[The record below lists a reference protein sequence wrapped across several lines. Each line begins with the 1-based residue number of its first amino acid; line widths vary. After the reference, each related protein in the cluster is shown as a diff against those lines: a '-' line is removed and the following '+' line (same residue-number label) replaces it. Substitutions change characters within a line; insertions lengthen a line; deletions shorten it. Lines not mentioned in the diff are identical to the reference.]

1 MCGIIGYAG
10 KEKNAIH
17 VLINGLK
24 NLEYRGYD
32 SAGIAIR
39 ENNHVEIVKREG
51 KIVNLEKKI
60 EGLKESTIGIGHTR
74 WATHGGA
81 TTINSHPH
89 RVGTVTL
96 VHNGIIEN
104 YEKIKKDLI
113 KEGYEFKSTTD
124 TEVACALIDK
134 LYKKTNDK
142 LEALKEANHIINGSF
157 AFAIMFDDDEN
168 NLYAMRKDSPLIIGI
183 GEGCNFLASDVPA
196 ILEFTNKYILLDK
209 DEYAVVNNDKVVIYD
224 ENENMLTKEVLTYD
238 GDKEVA
244 MKAGYE
250 HFMIKEINDEPIVFD
265 NMFKQFDADNIDD
278 LKKSMPDFSKYKK
291 INIIGCGSAYH
302 AGLLGKSLIEEYAD
316 VLVNVEIASEYR
328 YKKTFSNNDTLTI
341 LISQSGETADTLAA
355 LRKAKEKGIDT
366 LGIVNT
372 VSSSIARESD
382 DVLYIKA
389 GVEISV
395 ATTKAYS
402 AQVLMLL
409 LIALVIGYEN
419 KKISKEEANNVI
431 SEIKKLPEY
440 IKEVISKKSLCDDIA
455 KSIYEKNNIF
465 FIGRKVDYALCMEGS
480 LKLKEVS
487 YIHSESYAAG
497 ELKHGTI
504 SLIEEGTPVIAIV
517 TDEGIEEKTISN
529 IKEVKARNAYVVLI
543 TTDKIYEKYKTS
555 DFYDKKIVLENKNNY
570 INSLL
575 VATILQLLA
584 YQVAYLRGEAIDKPR
599 NLAKSVTV
607 E

>member
-60 EGLKESTIGIGHTR
+60 ESLKESTIGIGHTR

-81 TTINSHPH
+81 TIINSHPH

-104 YEKIKKDLI
+104 YEKIKKDLV
-113 KEGYEFKSTTD
+113 KEGYEFKSSTD

-142 LEALKEANHIINGSF
+142 LEALKEANHIINGSY
-157 AFAIMFDDDEN
+157 AFAIMFDDDVN

-209 DEYAVVNNDKVVIYD
+209 NEYAAINNEKVVIYD

-291 INIIGCGSAYH
+291 IDIIGCGSAYH

-328 YKKTFSNNDTLTI
+328 YKKTFSDNGTLTI

-372 VSSSIARESD
+372 VSSSIAREAD

-419 KKISKEEANNVI
+419 KKISREDANNVI
-431 SEIKKLPEY
+431 SEIKKLPTY

-504 SLIEEGTPVIAIV
+504 SLIEEGTVVIAIV

-529 IKEVKARNAYVVLI
+529 IKEVKARNAYVALI

-555 DFYDKKIVLENKNNY
+555 DFYDKKIVFENKNNY

>member
-328 YKKTFSNNDTLTI
+328 YKKTFSDNDTLTI

-372 VSSSIARESD
+372 VSSSIAREAD

>member
-60 EGLKESTIGIGHTR
+60 EGLEEATIGIGHTR

-104 YEKIKKDLI
+104 YEKIKKDLV
-113 KEGYEFKSTTD
+113 KEGYEFKSSTD

-142 LEALKEANHIINGSF
+142 IKTLKEANHIINGSY
-157 AFAIMFDDDEN
+157 AFAIMFDDDAN

-209 DEYAVVNNDKVVIYD
+209 DEYAAINNEKVVIYD

-278 LKKSMPDFSKYKK
+278 LKKSMPCFSKYKK
-291 INIIGCGSAYH
+291 IDIIGCGSAYH

-316 VLVNVEIASEYR
+316 LLVNVEIASEYR
-328 YKKTFSNNDTLTI
+328 YKKTFSDNGTLTI

-372 VSSSIARESD
+372 VSSSIAREAD

-431 SEIKKLPEY
+431 SEIKKLPTY

-504 SLIEEGTPVIAIV
+504 SLIEDGTVVIAIV

-555 DFYDKKIVLENKNNY
+555 DFYDEKIVLENKNNY

>member
-39 ENNHVEIVKREG
+39 ENNHVEIVKSEG
-51 KIVNLEKKI
+51 KIINLEKKI
-60 EGLKESTIGIGHTR
+60 EGLEESTIGIGHTR

-89 RVGTVTL
+89 RVGSVML

-113 KEGYEFKSTTD
+113 KEGYEFKSSTD

-142 LEALKEANHIINGSF
+142 LKTLKEANSIINGSF

-168 NLYAMRKDSPLIIGI
+168 NLYAMRKDSPLIIGV
-183 GEGCNFLASDVPA
+183 GEACNFLASDVPA

-209 DEYAVVNNDKVVIYD
+209 NEYAAINNEKIVIYD
-224 ENENMLTKEVLTYD
+224 ENENLLPKEILTYD

-250 HFMIKEINDEPIVFD
+250 HFMLKEINDEPTVFD

-278 LKKSMPDFSKYKK
+278 LKKSMPLFSKYKK
-291 INIIGCGSAYH
+291 IDIIGCGSAYH
-302 AGLLGKSLIEEYAD
+302 AGLLGKSLIEEYVD

-328 YKKTFSNNDTLTI
+328 YKKTFSDIDTLTI

-372 VSSSIARESD
+372 VSSSIAREAD

-389 GVEISV
+389 GAEISV

-440 IKEVISKKSLCDDIA
+440 IKKVISKKSLCDDVA
-455 KSIYEKNNIF
+455 KSIYEKDNTF

-480 LKLKEVS
+480 LKLKEIS

-504 SLIEEGTPVIAIV
+504 SLIEEGTVVIAIV

-543 TTDKIYEKYKTS
+543 TTDEIYEKYKTS
-555 DFYDKKIVLENKNNY
+555 DFYDKKIIVENKNNY
-570 INSLL
+570 INPLL

-584 YQVAYLRGEAIDKPR
+584 YQVAYLRGEAIDQPR

>member
-60 EGLKESTIGIGHTR
+60 EGLEEATIGIGHTR

-142 LEALKEANHIINGSF
+142 IKTLKEANHIINGSF

-291 INIIGCGSAYH
+291 IDIIGCGSAYH

-328 YKKTFSNNDTLTI
+328 YKKTFSDTDTLTI

-372 VSSSIARESD
+372 VSSSIAREAD

-480 LKLKEVS
+480 LKLKEIS

-517 TDEGIEEKTISN
+517 TDEVIEEKTISN
-529 IKEVKARNAYVVLI
+529 IKEVKARNAYVALI

-555 DFYDKKIVLENKNNY
+555 DFYDKKIVLKNKNNY
-570 INSLL
+570 INPLL

>member
-39 ENNHVEIVKREG
+39 ENNHVEIVKSEG

-60 EGLKESTIGIGHTR
+60 ESLEESTIGIGHTR

-104 YEKIKKDLI
+104 YEKIKNDLV
-113 KEGYEFKSTTD
+113 KEGYEFKSSTD

-142 LEALKEANHIINGSF
+142 IKTLKEANHIINGSF
-157 AFAIMFDDDEN
+157 AFAIMFDDDVN

-183 GEGCNFLASDVPA
+183 GEACNFLASDVPA

-291 INIIGCGSAYH
+291 IDIIGCGSAYH

-328 YKKTFSNNDTLTI
+328 YKKTFSDNDTLTI

-372 VSSSIARESD
+372 VSSSIAREAD

-389 GVEISV
+389 GAEISV

-409 LIALVIGYEN
+409 LIALVIGCEN

-431 SEIKKLPEY
+431 SEIKKIPEY
-440 IKEVISKKSLCDDIA
+440 IKEVISKKSECDDVA

-504 SLIEEGTPVIAIV
+504 SLIEEGTPVISIV

-570 INSLL
+570 INPLL

-584 YQVAYLRGEAIDKPR
+584 YQVAYLRGEAIDQPR

>member
-60 EGLKESTIGIGHTR
+60 EGLEEATIGIGHTR

-291 INIIGCGSAYH
+291 IDIIGCGSAYH

-328 YKKTFSNNDTLTI
+328 YKKTFSDTDTLTI

-372 VSSSIARESD
+372 VSSSIAREAD

-480 LKLKEVS
+480 LKLKEIS

-517 TDEGIEEKTISN
+517 TDEVIEEKTISN
-529 IKEVKARNAYVVLI
+529 IKEVKARNAYVALI

-555 DFYDKKIVLENKNNY
+555 DFYDKKIVLKNKNNY
-570 INSLL
+570 INPLL

>member
-60 EGLKESTIGIGHTR
+60 EGLEEATIGIGHTR

-113 KEGYEFKSTTD
+113 KEGYEFKSSTD

-142 LEALKEANHIINGSF
+142 IKTLKEANHIINGSF

-291 INIIGCGSAYH
+291 IDIIGCGSAYH

-328 YKKTFSNNDTLTI
+328 YKKTFSDTDTLTI

-372 VSSSIARESD
+372 VSSSIAREAD

-480 LKLKEVS
+480 LKLKEIS

-529 IKEVKARNAYVVLI
+529 IKEVKARNAYVALI

-555 DFYDKKIVLENKNNY
+555 DFYDKKIVLKNKNNY
-570 INSLL
+570 INPLL

>member
-60 EGLKESTIGIGHTR
+60 EGLDESTIGIGHTR

-113 KEGYEFKSTTD
+113 KEGYEFKSSTD

-278 LKKSMPDFSKYKK
+278 LKKSMPCFSKYKK
-291 INIIGCGSAYH
+291 IDIIGCGSAYH

-372 VSSSIARESD
+372 VSSSIAREAD

>member
-39 ENNHVEIVKREG
+39 ENNHVEIVKSEG

-60 EGLKESTIGIGHTR
+60 ESLEESTIGIGHTR

-113 KEGYEFKSTTD
+113 KEGYEFKSSTD

-142 LEALKEANHIINGSF
+142 IKTLKEANHIINGSF
-157 AFAIMFDDDEN
+157 AFAIMFDDDVN

-291 INIIGCGSAYH
+291 IDIIGCGSAYH

-372 VSSSIARESD
+372 VSSSIAREAD

-389 GVEISV
+389 GAEISV

-409 LIALVIGYEN
+409 LIALVIGCEN

-440 IKEVISKKSLCDDIA
+440 IKEVISKKSECDDVA

-504 SLIEEGTPVIAIV
+504 SLIEEGTPVISIV

-570 INSLL
+570 INPLL

-584 YQVAYLRGEAIDKPR
+584 YQVAYLRGEAIDQPR

>member
-60 EGLKESTIGIGHTR
+60 KGLEESTIGIGHTR

-104 YEKIKKDLI
+104 YEKIKKDLV
-113 KEGYEFKSTTD
+113 KEGYEFKSSTD

-142 LEALKEANHIINGSF
+142 LEALKEANHIINGSY

-224 ENENMLTKEVLTYD
+224 ENENVLTKEVLTYD

-291 INIIGCGSAYH
+291 IDIIGCGSAYH

-372 VSSSIARESD
+372 VSSSIAREAD

-517 TDEGIEEKTISN
+517 TDEDIEEKTISN

-543 TTDKIYEKYKTS
+543 TTDKIYKKYKTS

>member
-60 EGLKESTIGIGHTR
+60 EGLEESTIGIGHTR

-224 ENENMLTKEVLTYD
+224 ENENMLTKDVLTYD

-278 LKKSMPDFSKYKK
+278 LKKSMPCFSKYKK
-291 INIIGCGSAYH
+291 IDIIGCGSAYH

>member
-10 KEKNAIH
+10 KEKNAVH

-60 EGLKESTIGIGHTR
+60 EGLEESTIGIGHTR

-113 KEGYEFKSTTD
+113 KEGYEFKSSTD

-291 INIIGCGSAYH
+291 IDIIGCGSAYH

-328 YKKTFSNNDTLTI
+328 YKKTFSDNDTLTI

-517 TDEGIEEKTISN
+517 TDEVIEEKTISN
-529 IKEVKARNAYVVLI
+529 IKEVKARNAYVALI

-555 DFYDKKIVLENKNNY
+555 DFYDKKIVLKNKNNY
-570 INSLL
+570 INPLL

>member
-60 EGLKESTIGIGHTR
+60 EGLEESTIGIGHTR

-113 KEGYEFKSTTD
+113 KEGYEFKSSTD

-142 LEALKEANHIINGSF
+142 IKTLKEANHIINGSF
-157 AFAIMFDDDEN
+157 AFAIMFDDDGN

-291 INIIGCGSAYH
+291 IDIIGCGSAYH

-328 YKKTFSNNDTLTI
+328 YKKTFSDTDTLTI

-372 VSSSIARESD
+372 VSSSIAREAD

-517 TDEGIEEKTISN
+517 TDEVIEEKTISN
-529 IKEVKARNAYVVLI
+529 IKEVKARNAYVALI

-555 DFYDKKIVLENKNNY
+555 DFYDKKIVLKNKNNY
-570 INSLL
+570 INPLL

>member
-60 EGLKESTIGIGHTR
+60 EGLEESTIGIGHTR

-104 YEKIKKDLI
+104 YEKIKQDLI
-113 KEGYEFKSTTD
+113 KEGYEFKSSTD

-157 AFAIMFDDDEN
+157 AFVIMFDDDEN

-291 INIIGCGSAYH
+291 IDIIGCGSAYH

-372 VSSSIARESD
+372 VSSSIAREAD

-389 GVEISV
+389 GAEISV

-517 TDEGIEEKTISN
+517 TDEVIEEKTISN
-529 IKEVKARNAYVVLI
+529 IKEVKARNAYVALI

-555 DFYDKKIVLENKNNY
+555 DFYDKKIVLKNKNNY
-570 INSLL
+570 INPLL

>member
-60 EGLKESTIGIGHTR
+60 EGLEESTIGIGHTR

-113 KEGYEFKSTTD
+113 KEGYEFKSSTD

-157 AFAIMFDDDEN
+157 AFVIMFDDDEN

-291 INIIGCGSAYH
+291 IDIIGCGSAYH

-328 YKKTFSNNDTLTI
+328 YKKTFSDNDTLTI

>member
-39 ENNHVEIVKREG
+39 ENNHVEIVKSEG

-60 EGLKESTIGIGHTR
+60 ESLEESTIGIGHTR

-113 KEGYEFKSTTD
+113 KEGYEFKSSTD

-142 LEALKEANHIINGSF
+142 IKTLKEANHIINGSF
-157 AFAIMFDDDEN
+157 AFAIMFDDDVN

-278 LKKSMPDFSKYKK
+278 LKKVMPDFSKYKK
-291 INIIGCGSAYH
+291 IDIIGCGSAYH

-372 VSSSIARESD
+372 VSSSIAREAD

-389 GVEISV
+389 GAEISV

-419 KKISKEEANNVI
+419 KKISKKEANNLI
-431 SEIKKLPEY
+431 SEIEKLPEY

-504 SLIEEGTPVIAIV
+504 SLIEEGTPVISIV

-570 INSLL
+570 INPLL

-584 YQVAYLRGEAIDKPR
+584 YQVAYLRGEAIDQPR

>member
-39 ENNHVEIVKREG
+39 DNNHIEVVKSEG
-51 KIVNLEKKI
+51 KIINLEKKVKD
-60 EGLKESTIGIGHTR
+60 LKESNIGIGHTR

-81 TTINSHPH
+81 TIVNSHPH
-89 RVGTVTL
+89 RVGCVTL

-104 YEKIKKDLI
+104 YETIKKDLLDD
-113 KEGYEFKSTTD
+113 GYEFKSSTD

-142 LEALKEANHIINGSF
+142 IKTLKEANKIIIGSF

-183 GEGCNFLASDVPA
+183 GEGSNFLASDVPA

-209 DEYAVVNNDKVVIYD
+209 NEYAIINREKVVIYD
-224 ENENMLTKEVLTYD
+224 ENEKILNKDILTYD
-238 GDKEVA
+238 GDKETK

-250 HFMIKEINDEPIVFD
+250 HFMLKEINDEPSVFSSL
-265 NMFKQFDADNIDD
+265 FKQFNTETIDD

-291 INIIGCGSAYH
+291 IDIIGCGSAYH
-302 AGLLGKSLIEEYAD
+302 AGLIGKNLIEEFAN

-328 YKKTFSNNDTLTI
+328 YKKIFSDSDTLTI

-372 VSSSIARESD
+372 VSSSIAREAD
-382 DVLYIKA
+382 NVLYIRA
-389 GVEISV
+389 GAEISV

-402 AQVLMLL
+402 AQVLMLM

-419 KKISKEEANNVI
+419 KKISKEDANNMI
-431 SEIKKLPEY
+431 KEIKKLPDY
-440 IKEVISKKSLCDDIA
+440 ISNIILKKDECKDIA
-455 KSIYEKNNIF
+455 ESIYEKNNIF

-480 LKLKEVS
+480 LKLKEIS
-487 YIHSESYAAG
+487 YIHSESYPAG

-504 SLIEEGTPVIAIV
+504 SLIEKGTPVIAIV
-517 TDEGIEEKTISN
+517 TDEDIEEKTVSN

-543 TTDKIYEKYKTS
+543 TTDNIYEKYRNS
-555 DFYDKKIVLENKNNY
+555 DFYDRIIVVENKNSY
-570 INSLL
+570 INPLFI
-575 VATILQLLA
+575 ATILQLLA
-584 YQVAYLRGEAIDKPR
+584 YEVAYLRGEAIDQPR

>member
-113 KEGYEFKSTTD
+113 KEGYEFKSSTD

-142 LEALKEANHIINGSF
+142 LEALKEANHIINGSY

-278 LKKSMPDFSKYKK
+278 LKKSMPCFSKYKK
-291 INIIGCGSAYH
+291 IDIIGCGSAYH

-328 YKKTFSNNDTLTI
+328 YKKTFSDNDTLTI

-372 VSSSIARESD
+372 VSSSIAREAD

-480 LKLKEVS
+480 LKLKEIS

-529 IKEVKARNAYVVLI
+529 IKEVKARNAYVALI

>member
-60 EGLKESTIGIGHTR
+60 EGLEESTIGIGHTR

-113 KEGYEFKSTTD
+113 KEGYEFKSSTD

-157 AFAIMFDDDEN
+157 AFVIMFDDDEN

-328 YKKTFSNNDTLTI
+328 YKKTFSDNDTLTI

>member
-1 MCGIIGYAG
+1 M
-10 KEKNAIH
+10 
-17 VLINGLK
+17 
-24 NLEYRGYD
+24 
-32 SAGIAIR
+32 
-39 ENNHVEIVKREG
+39 
-51 KIVNLEKKI
+51 
-60 EGLKESTIGIGHTR
+60 
-74 WATHGGA
+74 
-81 TTINSHPH
+81 
-89 RVGTVTL
+89 
-96 VHNGIIEN
+96 HNGIIEN
-104 YEKIKKDLI
+104 YEKIKNDLV
-113 KEGYEFKSTTD
+113 KEGYEFKSSTD

-142 LEALKEANHIINGSF
+142 IKTLKEANHIINGSF
-157 AFAIMFDDDEN
+157 AFAIMFDDDVN

-291 INIIGCGSAYH
+291 IDIIGCGSAYH

-328 YKKTFSNNDTLTI
+328 YKKTFSDNDTLTI

-372 VSSSIARESD
+372 VSSSIAREAD

-389 GVEISV
+389 GAEISV

-431 SEIKKLPEY
+431 SEIKKIPEY

-504 SLIEEGTPVIAIV
+504 SLIEEGTPVISIV

-570 INSLL
+570 INPLL

-584 YQVAYLRGEAIDKPR
+584 YQVAYLRGEAIDQPR

>member
-60 EGLKESTIGIGHTR
+60 EGLEESTIGIGHTR

-113 KEGYEFKSTTD
+113 KEGYEFKSSTD

-142 LEALKEANHIINGSF
+142 IKTLKEANHIINGSF

-291 INIIGCGSAYH
+291 IDIIGCGSAYH

-328 YKKTFSNNDTLTI
+328 YKKTFSDNDTLTI

-372 VSSSIARESD
+372 VSSSIAREAD

-517 TDEGIEEKTISN
+517 TDEVIEEKTISN
-529 IKEVKARNAYVVLI
+529 IKEVKARNAYVALI

-570 INSLL
+570 INPLL

>member
-39 ENNHVEIVKREG
+39 ENNHVEIVKSEG

-60 EGLKESTIGIGHTR
+60 ESLEESTIGIGHTR

-113 KEGYEFKSTTD
+113 KEGYEFKSSTD

-142 LEALKEANHIINGSF
+142 IKTLKEANHIINGSF
-157 AFAIMFDDDEN
+157 AFAIMFDDDVN

-183 GEGCNFLASDVPA
+183 GEDCNFLASDVPA

-209 DEYAVVNNDKVVIYD
+209 DEYAVINNDKVVIYD

-291 INIIGCGSAYH
+291 IDIIGCGSAYH

-328 YKKTFSNNDTLTI
+328 YKKTFSDNDTLTI

-372 VSSSIARESD
+372 VSSSIAREAD

-529 IKEVKARNAYVVLI
+529 IKEVKARNAYVALI

-570 INSLL
+570 VNPLL

>member
-39 ENNHVEIVKREG
+39 ENNHVEIVKSEG

-60 EGLKESTIGIGHTR
+60 ESLEESTIGIGHTR

-113 KEGYEFKSTTD
+113 KEGYEFKSSTD

-142 LEALKEANHIINGSF
+142 IKTLKEANHIINGSF
-157 AFAIMFDDDEN
+157 AFAIMFDDDVN

-183 GEGCNFLASDVPA
+183 GEACNFLASDVPA

-291 INIIGCGSAYH
+291 IDIIGCGSAYH

-372 VSSSIARESD
+372 VSSSIAREAD

-389 GVEISV
+389 GAEISV

-409 LIALVIGYEN
+409 LIALVIGCEN

-440 IKEVISKKSLCDDIA
+440 IKEVISKKSECDDVA

-504 SLIEEGTPVIAIV
+504 SLIEEGTPVISIV

-570 INSLL
+570 INPLL

-584 YQVAYLRGEAIDKPR
+584 YQVAYLRGEAIDQPR

>member
-39 ENNHVEIVKREG
+39 ENNHVEIVKSEG

-60 EGLKESTIGIGHTR
+60 ESLEESTIGIGHTR

-104 YEKIKKDLI
+104 YEKIKNDLV
-113 KEGYEFKSTTD
+113 KEGYEFKSSTD

-142 LEALKEANHIINGSF
+142 IKTLKEANHIINGSF
-157 AFAIMFDDDEN
+157 AFAIMFDDDVN

-278 LKKSMPDFSKYKK
+278 LKKVMPDFSKYKK
-291 INIIGCGSAYH
+291 IDIIGCGSAYH

-372 VSSSIARESD
+372 VSSSIAREAD

-389 GVEISV
+389 GAEISV

-409 LIALVIGYEN
+409 LIALVIGCEN

-440 IKEVISKKSLCDDIA
+440 IKEVISKKSECDDVA

-504 SLIEEGTPVIAIV
+504 SLIEEGTPVISIV

-570 INSLL
+570 INPLL

-584 YQVAYLRGEAIDKPR
+584 YQVAYLRGEAIDQPR

>member
-39 ENNHVEIVKREG
+39 ENNHVEIVKSEG

-60 EGLKESTIGIGHTR
+60 KGLDDSTIGIGHTR

-113 KEGYEFKSTTD
+113 KEGYEFKSSTD

-157 AFAIMFDDDEN
+157 AFAIMFDDDVN

-291 INIIGCGSAYH
+291 IDIIGCGSAYH

-316 VLVNVEIASEYR
+316 LLVNVEIASEYR
-328 YKKTFSNNDTLTI
+328 YKKTFSDNDTLTI

-372 VSSSIARESD
+372 VSSSIAREAD

-389 GVEISV
+389 GAEISV

-431 SEIKKLPEY
+431 SEIKKLPKY
-440 IKEVISKKSLCDDIA
+440 IKEVISKKSECDDVA

-504 SLIEEGTPVIAIV
+504 SLIEEGTPVISIV

-570 INSLL
+570 INPLL

-584 YQVAYLRGEAIDKPR
+584 YQVAYLRGEAIDQPR

>member
-39 ENNHVEIVKREG
+39 ENNHVEIIKSEG

-60 EGLKESTIGIGHTR
+60 ESLEESTIGIGHTR

-104 YEKIKKDLI
+104 YEKIKNDLV
-113 KEGYEFKSTTD
+113 KEGYEFKSSTD

-157 AFAIMFDDDEN
+157 AFAIMFDDDVN

-244 MKAGYE
+244 IKAGYE

-291 INIIGCGSAYH
+291 IDIIGCGSAYH

-372 VSSSIARESD
+372 VSSSIAREAD

-389 GVEISV
+389 GAEISV

-409 LIALVIGYEN
+409 LIALVIGCEN

-440 IKEVISKKSLCDDIA
+440 IKEVISKKSECDDVA

-504 SLIEEGTPVIAIV
+504 SLIEEGTPVISIV

-570 INSLL
+570 INPLL

-584 YQVAYLRGEAIDKPR
+584 YQVAYLRGEAIDQPR

>member
-39 ENNHVEIVKREG
+39 ENNHVEIVKSEG

-60 EGLKESTIGIGHTR
+60 ESLEESTIGIGHTR

-104 YEKIKKDLI
+104 YEKIKNDLV
-113 KEGYEFKSTTD
+113 KEGYEFKSSTD

-142 LEALKEANHIINGSF
+142 IKTLKEANHIINGSF
-157 AFAIMFDDDEN
+157 AFAIMFDDDVN

-209 DEYAVVNNDKVVIYD
+209 DEYAAINNDKVVIYD

-291 INIIGCGSAYH
+291 IDIIGCGSAYH

-328 YKKTFSNNDTLTI
+328 YKKTFSDNDTLTI

-372 VSSSIARESD
+372 VSSSIAREAD

-389 GVEISV
+389 GAEISV

-419 KKISKEEANNVI
+419 KKISKKEANNLI
-431 SEIKKLPEY
+431 SEIEKLPEY

-504 SLIEEGTPVIAIV
+504 SLIEEGTPVISIV

-570 INSLL
+570 INPLL

-584 YQVAYLRGEAIDKPR
+584 YQVAYLRGEAIDQPR

>member
-32 SAGIAIR
+32 SSGIAIR
-39 ENNHVEIVKREG
+39 ENNHVEIVKSEG

-60 EGLKESTIGIGHTR
+60 ESLEESTIGIGHTR

-104 YEKIKKDLI
+104 YEKIKNDLV
-113 KEGYEFKSTTD
+113 KEGYEFKSSTD

-142 LEALKEANHIINGSF
+142 IKTLKEANHIINGSF
-157 AFAIMFDDDEN
+157 AFAIMFDDDVN

-291 INIIGCGSAYH
+291 IDIIGCGSAYH

-328 YKKTFSNNDTLTI
+328 YKKTFSDNDTLTI

-372 VSSSIARESD
+372 VSSSIAREAD

-389 GVEISV
+389 GAEISV

-431 SEIKKLPEY
+431 SEIKKIPEY
-440 IKEVISKKSLCDDIA
+440 IKEVISKKSECDDVA

-504 SLIEEGTPVIAIV
+504 SLIEEGTPVISIV

-570 INSLL
+570 INPLL

-584 YQVAYLRGEAIDKPR
+584 YQVAYLRGEAIDQPR

>member
-60 EGLKESTIGIGHTR
+60 EGLEESTIGIGHTR

-278 LKKSMPDFSKYKK
+278 LKKSMPCLSMYKK
-291 INIIGCGSAYH
+291 IDIIGCGSAYH

>member
-60 EGLKESTIGIGHTR
+60 ESLEESTIGIGHTR

-113 KEGYEFKSTTD
+113 KEGYEFKSSTD

-209 DEYAVVNNDKVVIYD
+209 DEYAVVNNDKVAIYD

-291 INIIGCGSAYH
+291 IDIIGCGSAYH

-372 VSSSIARESD
+372 VSSSIAREAD

-389 GVEISV
+389 GAEISV

-431 SEIKKLPEY
+431 SEIKKIPEY
-440 IKEVISKKSLCDDIA
+440 IKEVISKKSECDDVA

-504 SLIEEGTPVIAIV
+504 SLIEEGTPVISIV
-517 TDEGIEEKTISN
+517 TDEDIEEKTISN

-555 DFYDKKIVLENKNNY
+555 DFYDKKIVLENINNY
-570 INSLL
+570 INPLL

-584 YQVAYLRGEAIDKPR
+584 YQVAYLRGEAIDQPR

>member
-39 ENNHVEIVKREG
+39 ENNHVEIVKSEG

-60 EGLKESTIGIGHTR
+60 ESLEESTIGIGHTR

-104 YEKIKKDLI
+104 YEKIKNDLV
-113 KEGYEFKSTTD
+113 KEGYEFKSSTD

-142 LEALKEANHIINGSF
+142 IKTLKEANHIINGSF
-157 AFAIMFDDDEN
+157 AFAIMFDDDVN

-183 GEGCNFLASDVPA
+183 GEACNFLASDVPA

-291 INIIGCGSAYH
+291 IDIIGCGSAYH

-328 YKKTFSNNDTLTI
+328 YKKTFSDNDTLTI

-372 VSSSIARESD
+372 VSSSIAREAD

-409 LIALVIGYEN
+409 LIALVIGCEN

-440 IKEVISKKSLCDDIA
+440 IKEVISKKSECDDVA

-504 SLIEEGTPVIAIV
+504 SLIEEGTPVISIV

-570 INSLL
+570 INPLL

-584 YQVAYLRGEAIDKPR
+584 YQVAYLRGEAIDQPR

>member
-60 EGLKESTIGIGHTR
+60 EGLEEATIGIGHTR

-113 KEGYEFKSTTD
+113 KEGYEFKSSTD

-224 ENENMLTKEVLTYD
+224 ENENMLTKKVLTYD

-265 NMFKQFDADNIDD
+265 NMFKQFDADDIDD
-278 LKKSMPDFSKYKK
+278 LKKSMPCFSKYKK
-291 INIIGCGSAYH
+291 IDIIGCGSAYH

-328 YKKTFSNNDTLTI
+328 YKKTFSDTDTLTI

-372 VSSSIARESD
+372 VSSSIAREAD

-480 LKLKEVS
+480 LKLKEIS

-529 IKEVKARNAYVVLI
+529 IKEVKARNAYVALI

>member
-39 ENNHVEIVKREG
+39 ENNHVEIVKSEG

-60 EGLKESTIGIGHTR
+60 ESLEESTIGIGHTR

-113 KEGYEFKSTTD
+113 KEGYEFKSSTD

-142 LEALKEANHIINGSF
+142 IKTLKEANHIINGSF
-157 AFAIMFDDDEN
+157 AFAIMFDDDVN

-291 INIIGCGSAYH
+291 IDIIGCGSAYH

-328 YKKTFSNNDTLTI
+328 YKKTFSDNDTLTI

-372 VSSSIARESD
+372 VSSSIAREAD

-389 GVEISV
+389 GAEISV

-440 IKEVISKKSLCDDIA
+440 IKEVISKKSECDDVA

-504 SLIEEGTPVIAIV
+504 SLIEEGTPVISIV

-570 INSLL
+570 INPLL

-584 YQVAYLRGEAIDKPR
+584 YQVAYLRGEAIDQPR

>member
-39 ENNHVEIVKREG
+39 ENNHVEIVKSEG

-60 EGLKESTIGIGHTR
+60 ESLEESTIGIGHTR

-113 KEGYEFKSTTD
+113 KEGYEFKSSTD

-142 LEALKEANHIINGSF
+142 IKTLKEANHIINGSF
-157 AFAIMFDDDEN
+157 AFAIMFDDDVN

-291 INIIGCGSAYH
+291 IDIIGCGSAYH
-302 AGLLGKSLIEEYAD
+302 AGLLGKSLIEENI
-316 VLVNVEIASEYR
+316 V
-328 YKKTFSNNDTLTI
+328 
-341 LISQSGETADTLAA
+341 
-355 LRKAKEKGIDT
+355 
-366 LGIVNT
+366 IVNGRLRIREDADA
-372 VSSSIARESD
+372 SIIAND
-382 DVLYIKA
+382 IKDLGEEQPKVVTFDITNFSEEQKDKLRNA
-389 GVEISV
+389 IKYFSGDKNNMNVQVKIGDEIKPCG
-395 ATTKAYS
+395 AIY
-402 AQVLMLL
+402 
-409 LIALVIGYEN
+409 YN
-419 KKISKEEANNVI
+419 D
-431 SEIKKLPEY
+431 EIKK
-440 IKEVISKKSLCDDIA
+440 
-455 KSIYEKNNIF
+455 IF
-465 FIGRKVDYALCMEGS
+465 
-480 LKLKEVS
+480 
-487 YIHSESYAAG
+487 
-497 ELKHGTI
+497 
-504 SLIEEGTPVIAIV
+504 
-517 TDEGIEEKTISN
+517 DEI
-529 IKEVKARNAYVVLI
+529 
-543 TTDKIYEKYKTS
+543 
-555 DFYDKKIVLENKNNY
+555 
-570 INSLL
+570 
-575 VATILQLLA
+575 
-584 YQVAYLRGEAIDKPR
+584 
-599 NLAKSVTV
+599 
-607 E
+607 

>member
-60 EGLKESTIGIGHTR
+60 EGLEESTIGIGHTR

-113 KEGYEFKSTTD
+113 KEGYEFKSSTD

-142 LEALKEANHIINGSF
+142 IKTLKEANHIINGSF
-157 AFAIMFDDDEN
+157 AFAIMFDDDGN

-291 INIIGCGSAYH
+291 IDIIGCGSAYH

-328 YKKTFSNNDTLTI
+328 YKKTFSDTDTLTI

-372 VSSSIARESD
+372 VSSSIAREAD

-480 LKLKEVS
+480 LKLKEIS

-517 TDEGIEEKTISN
+517 TDEVIEEKTISN
-529 IKEVKARNAYVVLI
+529 IKEVKARNAYVALI

-555 DFYDKKIVLENKNNY
+555 DFYDKKIVLKNKNNY
-570 INSLL
+570 INPLL

>member
-39 ENNHVEIVKREG
+39 ENNHVEIVKSEG

-60 EGLKESTIGIGHTR
+60 ESLEESTIGIGHTR

-113 KEGYEFKSTTD
+113 KEGYEFKSSTD

-142 LEALKEANHIINGSF
+142 IKTLKEANHIINGSF
-157 AFAIMFDDDEN
+157 AFAIMFDDDVN

-183 GEGCNFLASDVPA
+183 GEVCNFLASDVPA

-278 LKKSMPDFSKYKK
+278 LKKVMPDFSKYKK
-291 INIIGCGSAYH
+291 IDIIGCGSAYH

-328 YKKTFSNNDTLTI
+328 YKKTFSDNDTLTI

-372 VSSSIARESD
+372 VSSSIAREAD

-389 GVEISV
+389 GAEISV

-431 SEIKKLPEY
+431 SEIKKIPEY
-440 IKEVISKKSLCDDIA
+440 IKEVISKKSECDDVA

-504 SLIEEGTPVIAIV
+504 SLIEEGTPVISIV

-570 INSLL
+570 INPLL

-584 YQVAYLRGEAIDKPR
+584 YQVAYLRGEAIDQPR

>member
-39 ENNHVEIVKREG
+39 ENNHVEIVKSEG

-60 EGLKESTIGIGHTR
+60 ESLEESTIGIGHTR

-113 KEGYEFKSTTD
+113 KEGYEFKSSTD

-142 LEALKEANHIINGSF
+142 IKTLKEANHIINGSF
-157 AFAIMFDDDEN
+157 AFAIMFDDDVN

-291 INIIGCGSAYH
+291 IDIIGCGSAYH

-328 YKKTFSNNDTLTI
+328 YKKTFSDNDTLTI

-372 VSSSIARESD
+372 VSSSIAREAD

-389 GVEISV
+389 GAEISV

-431 SEIKKLPEY
+431 SEIKKIPEY
-440 IKEVISKKSLCDDIA
+440 IKEVISKKSECDDVA

-504 SLIEEGTPVIAIV
+504 SLIEEGTPVISIV

-570 INSLL
+570 INPLL

-584 YQVAYLRGEAIDKPR
+584 YQVAYLRGEAIDQPR

>member
-60 EGLKESTIGIGHTR
+60 ESLKESTIGIGHTR

-291 INIIGCGSAYH
+291 IDIIGCGSAYH

>member
-39 ENNHVEIVKREG
+39 ENNHVEIVKSEG

-60 EGLKESTIGIGHTR
+60 ESLEESTIGIGHTR

-113 KEGYEFKSTTD
+113 KEGYEFKSSTD

-157 AFAIMFDDDEN
+157 AFAIMFDDDVN

-291 INIIGCGSAYH
+291 IDIIGCGSAYH

-328 YKKTFSNNDTLTI
+328 YKKTFSDNDTLTI

-372 VSSSIARESD
+372 VSSSIAREAD

-389 GVEISV
+389 GAEISV

-409 LIALVIGYEN
+409 LIALVIGCEN

-440 IKEVISKKSLCDDIA
+440 IKEVISKKSECDDVA

-504 SLIEEGTPVIAIV
+504 SLIEEGTPVISIV

-570 INSLL
+570 INPLL

-584 YQVAYLRGEAIDKPR
+584 YQVAYLRGEAIDQPR